1 MRSWLGVILVCLTVP
16 SAFGQTPSSKYQPG
30 TIMAVTA
37 RQKPGQPDSD
47 VTQYDVSV
55 RVGNTKYAVLF
66 TPPSGSN
73 TVKYLVG
80 DQLLVLVGSN
90 TLTFNSPVSGKTEV
104 PILSRETLPS
114 AKLDASNVCGQY
126 SSLKMQNLSEKLAL
140 TDAQQAQIKPISQ
153 QEAGEVGQIC
163 FNPALSRE
171 DKLSRYEQIVQASD
185 AKMRPLLSASQ
196 VQKLQD
202 LRKGQKQELKQI
214 IAQQSAK
221 QN

>member
-16 SAFGQTPSSKYQPG
+16 YAIGQTPSSKYQPG
-30 TIMAVTA
+30 TIVAVAA

-47 VTQYDVSV
+47 VTQYDVTV

-80 DQLLVLVGSN
+80 DQLLVLVGSK

-104 PILSRETLPS
+104 PILSRETLPA

-126 SSLKMQNLSEKLAL
+126 SNLKMQNLSEKLAL
-140 TDAQQAQIKPISQ
+140 TDAQQAQIRPISQ
-153 QEAGEVGQIC
+153 QEAGEVGEIC

-185 AKMRPLLSASQ
+185 AKMKPLLSASQ
-196 VQKLQD
+196 VQKLED
-202 LRKGQKQELKQI
+202 LRKGQKQQLKQI

>member
-16 SAFGQTPSSKYQPG
+16 HAIGQTPSSKYQPG

-47 VTQYDVSV
+47 VTQYDVSG

-66 TPPSGSN
+66 TPPSGVN
-73 TVKYLVG
+73 TVKYAVG
-80 DQLLVLVGSN
+80 DELLVLVGSN

-114 AKLDASNVCGQY
+114 AQLDASNVCGQY
-126 SSLKMQNLSEKLAL
+126 SSLKMKNLSEKLAL
-140 TDAQQAQIKPISQ
+140 TAEQQAQIKPISQ
-153 QEAGEVGQIC
+153 QEAGEVGEIC
-163 FNPALSRE
+163 FNPVLSPD

-185 AKMRPLLSASQ
+185 AKMKPLLSASQ
-196 VQKLQD
+196 VQKLED
-202 LRKGQKQELKQI
+202 LRKGQKQQLKRI

>member
-1 MRSWLGVILVCLTVP
+1 MRSWLGVILVCLTLL
-16 SAFGQTPSSKYQPG
+16 SAIGQTPSSRYQPG

-66 TPPSGSN
+66 TPPSGVN

-80 DQLLVLVGSN
+80 DQLLVLVGSK

-104 PILSRETLPS
+104 PILSRQTLPS
-114 AKLDASNVCGQY
+114 AQLDASNVCGQY

-140 TDAQQAQIKPISQ
+140 TDEQQAQIRPISE
-153 QEAGEVGQIC
+153 QEAGEVGEIC
-163 FNPALSRE
+163 FNPVLSSE
-171 DKLSRYEQIVQASD
+171 DKLNRYEQIVQASD
-185 AKMRPLLSASQ
+185 AKMKPLLSASQ
-196 VQKLQD
+196 LQKLQG
-202 LRKGQKQELKQI
+202 LRKGQKQELKKI

>member
-1 MRSWLGVILVCLTVP
+1 MRIWLGVILVCLTVP
-16 SAFGQTPSSKYQPG
+16 SAIGQTPSSKYQPG
-30 TIMAVTA
+30 TIMAVTP

-66 TPPSGSN
+66 TPPSGVN

-80 DQLLVLVGSN
+80 DQLLVLVGSK

-104 PILSRETLPS
+104 PIISRETLPS
-114 AKLDASNVCGQY
+114 PQLDASSVCGQY
-126 SSLKMQNLSEKLAL
+126 SSLKMQRLSEKLAL
-140 TDAQQAQIKPISQ
+140 TDEQQAQIRPISQ
-153 QEAGEVGQIC
+153 QEAGEVGAIC
-163 FNPALSRE
+163 FNPVLSRE
-171 DKLSRYEQIVQASD
+171 DKLSRYEQIVLASD
-185 AKMRPLLSASQ
+185 AKMKPLLSASQ

-202 LRKGQKQELKQI
+202 LRNGQKQELKKI